1 MNETESNEDATTVIQ
16 IDATRCQAY
25 GSCSLIDSDV
35 FVLDDWGYAKVSI
48 EVTAAST
55 LRSTMDD
62 AIKACP
68 AKAIRWV
75 AAE

>member
-1 MNETESNEDATTVIQ
+1 MRETESNEDATKCIQ

-25 GSCSLIDSDV
+25 GSCSLIEPDV
-35 FVLDDWGYAKVSI
+35 FVLDDWGYAKVRVD
-48 EVTAAST
+48 VTSAST
-55 LRSTMDD
+55 LRSKMDD

-75 AAE
+75 AVE